1 LHGAG
6 TVARALMGHRMILAS
21 TLNRRHYC
29 VRASRWWCL
38 RLIVHDD
45 GDDDD
50 DDAVS
55 VDEECTP
62 PRARDLLLYEWAG
75 AS

>member
-1 LHGAG
+1 
-6 TVARALMGHRMILAS
+6 
-21 TLNRRHYC
+21 
-29 VRASRWWCL
+29 
-38 RLIVHDD
+38 VHDD

-62 PRARDLLLYEWAG
+62 PRARGLLLYEWAG